1 MVRVNKQKDTDI
13 LVGDKIDI
21 TTDRRRFYK
30 SSVGDVYENGFYLIG
45 PPIYRGYQMSLQLFD
60 ELYVVFYR
68 QSGRYI
74 TRMRVVDFQTKGELR
89 YSILQQLTVP
99 EKNQR
104 REFYRLNA
112 SAEAKLY
119 EYTDGIE
126 MALAFR
132 NELKDAKP
140 FAEARM
146 RDISVSG
153 VALLT
158 KWECSVHEKY
168 VLMLVLNE
176 DKNKPMPFFISAQV
190 VRAEPTDENGVFD
203 VGMQFFG
210 LTKDKKDFLSK
221 YIITQQQKKIMQIR
235 LIEGE

>member
-1 MVRVNKQKDTDI
+1 MQKNKDTDI
-13 LVGDKIDI
+13 QVGDKIDI
-21 TTDRRRFYK
+21 TVDRRHFYK
-30 SSVGDVYENGFYLIG
+30 STVRDVFENGFYLIG
-45 PPIYRGYQMSLQLFD
+45 PPVFKGYQMSLQLFD
-60 ELYVVFYR
+60 EMYLVFYR
-68 QSGRYI
+68 ESGRYI
-74 TRMRVVDFQTKGELR
+74 TKMRVVDFQTRDDIR
-89 YSILQQLTVP
+89 YSIIQQLTVP

-112 SAEAKLY
+112 TADAKLF
-119 EYTDGIE
+119 EYTEGIE

-132 NELKDAKP
+132 DELKDGKM

-158 KWECSVHEKY
+158 KWACTIGDKY
-168 VLMLVLNE
+168 VIMLVLDE
-176 DKNKPMPFFISAQV
+176 SKNKPFPFFISAKV
-190 VRAEPTDENGVFD
+190 MRSEPEPESGMFD

-210 LTKDKKDFLSK
+210 LTKDKRDFLSK